1 MVWVARLFL
10 GLLVMLIMAAIGAA
24 GLFFGAIAFGN
35 LLGASNME
43 GGLAMGAAGLMP
55 IGGMIGA
62 GFGIWL
68 TWWLCKRL
76 SNPATMVAGFG
87 LATLFVAA
95 GAGWFIFEELSDGN
109 PYAMGQEPDVHVEW
123 RLPETV
129 TAEQVDRRFR
139 FMARSSYENW
149 ILSDS
154 WDEPRVRDEN
164 GVSILRLKVEIR
176 WRVTGR
182 ILQFWPAS
190 TPDDR
195 ITVDLGVPRDPDHQ
209 TEYGPWRKVTGH
221 PEYAFR
227 TRVAK
232 QQN

>member
-1 MVWVARLFL
+1 MVWVARIFL
-10 GLLVMLIMAAIGAA
+10 GLLLMVLMAAIGAA
-24 GLFFGAIAFGN
+24 ILFFGAISFGN
-35 LLGASNME
+35 LLGASNRE

-62 GFGIWL
+62 GIGIWL
-68 TWWLCKRL
+68 TWWLSRKL
-76 SNPATMVAGFG
+76 SRSATMVAGFG
-87 LATLFVAA
+87 LAVIAIALVAA
-95 GAGWFIFEELSDGN
+95 WFIYDELSDGN
-109 PYAMGQEPDVHVEW
+109 PYQMGQEPQVHIEW
-123 RLPETV
+123 RLPEKV
-129 TAEQVDRRFR
+129 TAGQVDGRYR

-149 ILSDS
+149 ILDDS
-154 WDEPRVRDEN
+154 WDQPRVRDEE

-190 TPDDR
+190 TPNDR
-195 ITVDLGVPRDPDHQ
+195 ITVDLGLPRDPDNQ
-209 TEYGPWRKVTGH
+209 SEYGPWQEVSGH

-232 QQN
+232 P